1 MPAQY
6 LIVYDKIGRPVE
18 AKTLVDSMG
27 LDVVNPRTGSV
38 GLLDLGRKL
47 GLAGTPQSL
56 LRNISRIRSIES

>member
-27 LDVVNPRTGSV
+27 LDVINPRTGSAYIV
-38 GLLDLGRKL
+38 PLNYNTADAFGLPRV
-47 GLAGTPQSL
+47 
-56 LRNISRIRSIES
+56 